1 MELTDISWST
11 ILIGLCLF
19 LFGIDY
25 MSSGL
30 KNVSQ
35 KKWQSIIMKATSS
48 PAKSIFIGSLVTC
61 LIQSSSATT
70 AMTIALIRSH
80 IMTFQQSVGIIMG
93 ANIGTTITA
102 FIIGLNMSKYAVY
115 FIFAGILLSFM
126 KNRKFLSQIVFGTG
140 CLFYGL
146 ELMSTHLQQL
156 CQVSEIMII
165 IEQTLNP
172 VLAFVIGIL
181 VTSLIQSS
189 SAFIAIIQQLYASS
203 ALTLYLAIP
212 FLLGSNIGTTI
223 TAILASLKG
232 NCHEKQAALFHVL
245 FNVTGTL
252 IFMILLNPFYHLII
266 MIKLN
271 HLMNSAMQLAVIHA
285 FFNIVTTLIIY
296 PWRDS
301 LAKIIEKMIP
311 EKYN

>member
-1 MELTDISWST
+1 MKLADISWST

-19 LFGIDY
+19 LFGIDH
-25 MSSGL
+25 MSNGL

-35 KKWQSIIMKATSS
+35 EKWQNIIMKATSN
-48 PAKSIFIGSLVTC
+48 PAKSIVIGAVITC
-61 LIQSSSATT
+61 VIQSSSATT

-80 IMTFQQSVGIIMG
+80 LMTFQQSIGIIMG

-102 FIIGLNMSKYAVY
+102 FIIGLNISKYAVY
-115 FIFAGILLSFM
+115 FIFAGILLSLM
-126 KNRKFLSQIVFGTG
+126 KNRQFLSQIVFGIG

-146 ELMSTHLQQL
+146 ELMSSHLQQL
-156 CQVSEIMII
+156 AQVDDMMIM

-172 VLAFVIGIL
+172 ALAFLTGIVI
-181 VTSLIQSS
+181 TSLIQSS

-223 TAILASLKG
+223 TAVLASLKG

-252 IFMILLNPFYHLII
+252 LFMILLIPFYQLII
-266 MIKLN
+266 MIKLD
-271 HLMNSAMQLAVIHA
+271 HLMNPAMQLAVIHA
-285 FFNIVTTLIIY
+285 FFNTVTTLMIY
-296 PWRDS
+296 PWRDL
-301 LAKIIEKMIP
+301 LARMIEKMIP